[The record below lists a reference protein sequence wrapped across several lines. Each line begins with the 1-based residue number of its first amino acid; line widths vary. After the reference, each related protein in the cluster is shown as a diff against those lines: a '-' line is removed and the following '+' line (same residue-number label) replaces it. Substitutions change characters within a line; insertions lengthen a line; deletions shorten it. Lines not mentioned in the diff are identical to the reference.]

1 MDDEGKLNYEVSMFT
16 IFLMFNNDDDD
27 GDDWAE
33 TLLKV
38 LIIIFFECVSD
49 NDNGGMT

>member
-1 MDDEGKLNYEVSMFT
+1 
-16 IFLMFNNDDDD
+16 MFNNGDDD

-49 NDNGGMT
+49 NDNDGDDLAQALSKLLIIIF